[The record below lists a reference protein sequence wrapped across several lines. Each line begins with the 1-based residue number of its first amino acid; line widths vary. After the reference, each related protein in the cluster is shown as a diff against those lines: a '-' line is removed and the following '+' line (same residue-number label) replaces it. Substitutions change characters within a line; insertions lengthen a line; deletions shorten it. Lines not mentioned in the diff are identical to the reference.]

1 MVNIMGSR
9 KELATE
15 DLAIQ
20 DTLAMTVEER
30 LMLLANLIVDK
41 IIEDQNGGELLLKKI
56 MGYQGG

>member
-1 MVNIMGSR
+1 MGSR
-9 KELATE
+9 KELAAE

-41 IIEDQNGGELLLKKI
+41 INEDQQVEEPLYKEIMRCRNG
-56 MGYQGG
+56 

>member
-1 MVNIMGSR
+1 MGSR
-9 KELATE
+9 KELAAE

-41 IIEDQNGGELLLKKI
+41 INEDQQVEEPLYKEIMRCRNGK
-56 MGYQGG
+56 

>member
-1 MVNIMGSR
+1 MGSR
-9 KELATE
+9 KELAAE

-41 IIEDQNGGELLLKKI
+41 INEDQQAEEPLYKEIMRCQNG
-56 MGYQGG
+56 

>member
-1 MVNIMGSR
+1 MGSR
-9 KELATE
+9 KELAAE

-41 IIEDQNGGELLLKKI
+41 INEDQQADEPLYKEIMRCRNG
-56 MGYQGG
+56 

>member
-1 MVNIMGSR
+1 MGSR

>member
-1 MVNIMGSR
+1 MMGSR

-41 IIEDQNGGELLLKKI
+41 IIEDQKGGELLLKKI
-56 MGYQGG
+56 MGCQGG